1 MADVNRISRLG
12 LVNAY
17 LVRETDG
24 LTVIDTMI
32 GGSAGKIIAGAEA
45 DGARSSASCSP
56 TPMPTTSAHSTR

>member
-1 MADVNRISRLG
+1 MADGNRISRLG

-17 LVRETDG
+17 LVREDDG

-45 DGARSSASCSP
+45 RGGPIVRILLTSARS
-56 TPMPTTSAHSTR
+56 TR